1 MKTFLLH
8 CLLTVAACS
17 VFFQSANPE
26 VPYNASTVVAAGL
39 FIMFMLWLTSP
50 LYHRAYFRKLPKL
63 VSFLYFFLKELV
75 VSNLKVAFDIM
86 TPNLYMQPTVLA
98 LPLSVK
104 TDLEITLLSGFICI
118 TPGSLSIDLSSDRK
132 FLYMHT
138 LYLKDNDVEAFKHSI
153 KQGLERR
160 ILELTR

>member
-1 MKTFLLH
+1 MKTFLAH
-8 CLLTVAACS
+8 CVLTLVACYL
-17 VFFQSANPE
+17 FFRNADPE
-26 VPYNASTVVAAGL
+26 VPYNASTVLAAAL
-39 FIMFMLWLTSP
+39 FIMLVLWLTSP
-50 LYHRAYFRKLPKL
+50 LYHRAYFRKMPKL

-75 VSNLKVAFDIM
+75 VSNLKVAFDIV
-86 TPNLYMQPTVLA
+86 TPDLYMQPTVFA

-132 FLYMHT
+132 YLYVHT
-138 LYLKDNDVEAFKHSI
+138 LYLVDNDVEALKHSI
-153 KQGLERR
+153 KHGLERR